1 MVEKE
6 TVLEGYDDMATA
18 YLAERALAEDERGAL
33 ASFLDG
39 LSPDSR
45 VLDAGCGAG
54 EPVLRR
60 LTEHAGEAVGLDFS
74 AEQVTMAKSNAP
86 GSGLLRGDMTRLP
99 LAPMSMDAAVAFH
112 SLIHIPADQHQSVI
126 DEFARVLR
134 PGGRLLLS
142 EGPDEWEGTN
152 PDWLDAGS
160 EMQWHI
166 AGADT
171 TRTQLD
177 SAGFQ
182 IAAEYGA
189 PNQQADDEE
198 SWMFFEATLSGA

>member
-6 TVLEGYDDMATA
+6 TVLQGYDDMATA
-18 YLAERALAEDERGAL
+18 YLEERALADDEREAL
-33 ASFLDG
+33 ASFLDSI
-39 LSPDSR
+39 SPDSR
-45 VLDAGCGAG
+45 LVDVGCGAG
-54 EPVLRR
+54 EPVLCQ

-74 AEQVTMAKSNAP
+74 AEQVTMAQSNVP
-86 GSGLLRGDMTRLP
+86 GAGFLRGDMTRLP
-99 LAPMSMDAAVAFH
+99 LAPASADAAVAFH
-112 SLIHIPADQHQSVI
+112 SLIHLPEDHHQAVI

-142 EGPDEWEGTN
+142 EGPEEWEGTN

-166 AGADT
+166 AGAET

-177 SAGFQ
+177 KAGFQ
-182 IAAEYGA
+182 IQTEYGA
-189 PNQQADDEE
+189 LNRLAEDEA
-198 SWMFFEATLSGA
+198 SWIFFEATLSGE